1 MERLFLAL
9 GLIAAVAVAH
19 AQPIRIAVVGPMAF
33 VQGDDLWAG
42 AQMARDEINRAG
54 GVNVGGR
61 RAQVELLR
69 VDTNEIESAADAAK
83 AVERAITGD
92 KVDFLVGGFR
102 SEAVLAMQEVA
113 MEHRR
118 IFLGAGAAHSRLG
131 ANVEQNPAR
140 YRYWFRVSPPR
151 DVDLVRQSFAALEH
165 VADQLRKRPGAA
177 SPKVAIL
184 AEKATWVDSI
194 VAAAQKNLPALKME
208 LVGLW
213 QPAATAGDVAA
224 ELAAIER
231 AGADIIFT
239 VLSGPVAI
247 ALGRQASERGTRAVA
262 VGINVEAQKEDF
274 WQATGGK
281 ANHVATLDTFSEVE
295 LTAKTIPF
303 LRAFRERFKRAP
315 SHNAGGTYDALML
328 LAAAIERAAGTDAD
342 KLVAALEGNPYTG
355 ASGVI
360 EFDKRHDPVWGPGKL
375 SGVAV
380 QWQDGK
386 KVAFWPPDA
395 KGAQPLR
402 IPQRPQN

>member
-9 GLIAAVAVAH
+9 GLVAALAAAH

-42 AQMARDEINRAG
+42 AQMARDELNAAG
-54 GVNVGGR
+54 GISVGGR

-69 VDTNEIESAADAAK
+69 VDTNEIESTADAAK
-83 AVERAITGD
+83 AAERAITGD

-113 MEHRR
+113 MDHRR

-184 AEKATWVDSI
+184 AEKASWVDGI

-208 LVGLW
+208 VVGLW
-213 QPAATAGDVAA
+213 QPAAAAADVAS

-231 AGADIIFT
+231 ASADIIFT
-239 VLSGPVAI
+239 MLSGPAGI
-247 ALGRQASERGTRAVA
+247 ALGRQMAERGAKAVA
-262 VGINVEAQKEDF
+262 FGINVEAQKEGF

-281 ANHVATLDTFSEVE
+281 GNYVATVDTFSEIE
-295 LTAKTIPF
+295 LTARTLPF
-303 LRAFRERFKRAP
+303 LRGFRERFKRPP
-315 SHNAGGTYDALML
+315 SHNANTYDAVLL
-328 LAAAIERAAGTDAD
+328 LAAAIERSASTDAD
-342 KLVAALEGNPYTG
+342 KVVAALEGNPFTG

-402 IPQRPQN
+402 VPAR

>member
-42 AQMARDEINRAG
+42 AQLARDEINRAG

-61 RAQVELLR
+61 RSPVELLR
-69 VDTNEIESAADAAK
+69 VDTNEIESAADAAR
-83 AVERAITGD
+83 AVERAITAD
-92 KVDFLVGGFR
+92 KVEFLVGGFR

-113 MEHRR
+113 MDHRK
-118 IFLGAGAAHSRLG
+118 IFLGAGAAHSKLG
-131 ANVEQNPAR
+131 ANVEASPAR
-140 YRYWFRVSPPR
+140 YKYWFRVGPPK

-165 VADQLRKRPGAA
+165 IADQVRRLPGAA

-184 AEKATWVDSI
+184 AEKAAWVDGI
-194 VAAAQKNLPALKME
+194 VAAAQKNLPALKMDV
-208 LVGLW
+208 VGLW
-213 QPAATAGDVAA
+213 QPQAAASDLAA

-239 VLSGPVAI
+239 VLSGPAGI
-247 ALGRQASERGTRAVA
+247 ALARQMGERGTKAVA
-262 VGINVEAQKEDF
+262 FGINVEAQKEDF
-274 WQATGGK
+274 WQTAAGK
-281 ANHVATLDTFSEVE
+281 ANHVATLDTFFEVE
-295 LTAKTIPF
+295 LTGKTIPF
-303 LRAFRERFKRAP
+303 LRAFRERFKRPPGHSA
-315 SHNAGGTYDALML
+315 ATYDAVML
-328 LAAAIERAAGTDAD
+328 LAAAIERAGSLDAD
-342 KLVAALEGNPYTG
+342 KLVAAMEGSPYTG

-386 KVAFWPPDA
+386 RVAFWPPAA
-395 KGAQPLR
+395 KGTQPLR
-402 IPQRPQN
+402 LPAR